1 MLRLLYIITQ
11 KFVVTFLVI
20 KLEMRKSR
28 MVLSS
33 MRTVVECQF
42 SMLMYNKKY
51 LINLDFT

>member
-1 MLRLLYIITQ
+1 MLRLLYTITQ

-20 KLEMRKSR
+20 KLGMRKSR

-42 SMLMYNKKY
+42 SKLMYNKKY
-51 LINLDFT
+51 VIY

>member
-1 MLRLLYIITQ
+1 MLRLLYTITQ

-20 KLEMRKSR
+20 KLGMRKSR

-42 SMLMYNKKY
+42 SNQVSMYNKKY
-51 LINLDFT
+51 VIY

>member
-20 KLEMRKSR
+20 KLGMRKSR

-33 MRTVVECQF
+33 MRTVVECCCQF
-42 SMLMYNKKY
+42 SKLMYNKKY
-51 LINLDFT
+51 VIY